1 MLPSPTGTER
11 VPARVEEGKTAS
23 IGRRKLIALMTGAA
37 AAFPLAARAQSTKKK
52 RVAVVQGGLL
62 PGDADGHAEVAALEA
77 GLKDLGWKLGDN
89 IALDYRWP
97 GAELESVQAA
107 AKAVAASRPDLVVSR
122 STPTTAALMHT
133 GLPIVF
139 VLVAD
144 PIGAGFVH
152 TFAQPG
158 GNLTGFSNF
167 EASVGGKWLELLKEA
182 APDVTRAALLF
193 NPQTAPF
200 AGGYL
205 RAAQAAAQKL
215 GLSVSSAPCGSP
227 ADIDSVV
234 AAQARERGAG
244 FIGITDTFLVEHR
257 DHIVQLATRYRLP
270 AVFGTRAFAQSGA
283 LMAYAA
289 DYPDIYRRAA
299 GYVDRILRGT
309 RPADLPV
316 QEPAKFTL
324 SVNLKAAAA
333 IGLTLPQT
341 LIAQAD
347 EVIE

>member
-1 MLPSPTGTER
+1 MRRREFITLLGG
-11 VPARVEEGKTAS
+11 AMAS
-23 IGRRKLIALMTGAA
+23 W
-37 AAFPLAARAQSTKKK
+37 PLAARAQSSRKK

-62 PGDADGHAEVAALEA
+62 PGDADGQAEVAALEA
-77 GLKDLGWKLGDN
+77 GLKDLGWKPGDD
-89 IALDYRWP
+89 IMLDYRWP
-97 GAELESVQAA
+97 GAELVSVRAA
-107 AKAVAASRPDLVVSR
+107 AKDVAASRPDLVVSR
-122 STPTTAALMHT
+122 STPTTAALMRT

-152 TFAQPG
+152 TFAHPR

-182 APDVTRAALLF
+182 APDVSRAALLF

-200 AGGYL
+200 ASGYL
-205 RAAQAAAQKL
+205 RAAQAAASTL
-215 GLSVSSAPCGSP
+215 GMSVISTPCNSP
-227 ADIDSVV
+227 ADIDNAVT
-234 AAQARERGAG
+234 AQARESGGG
-244 FIGITDTFLVEHR
+244 FVGITDTFLVEHHDR
-257 DHIVQLATRYRLP
+257 IVQLATRYRLP
-270 AVFGTRAFAQSGA
+270 AVFGTRVFVQSGG

-309 RPADLPV
+309 GPADLPV

-324 SVNLKAAAA
+324 SVNLKAAGA
-333 IGLTLPQT
+333 IGLALPQT